1 MINNMQNQLSSHTT
15 QNILHNEFKIK
26 SEPEIRPWFIYLL
39 IQHTT
44 GFEKDCGLDGGKGVL
59 DGKQAQC

>member
-1 MINNMQNQLSSHTT
+1 MEKINNMQNQLSSLTT

-26 SEPEIRPWFIYLL
+26 SEPEIRPIWFIYLL

-44 GFEKDCGLDGGKGVL
+44 GFEKDCGLEIKVF
-59 DGKQAQC
+59 